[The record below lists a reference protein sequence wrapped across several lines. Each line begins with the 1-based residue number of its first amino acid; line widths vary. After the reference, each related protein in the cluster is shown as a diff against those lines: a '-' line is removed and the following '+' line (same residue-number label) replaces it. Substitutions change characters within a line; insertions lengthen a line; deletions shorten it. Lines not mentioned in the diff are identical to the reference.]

1 VPSST
6 MTKVI
11 SEMDAEQLFEE
22 KVMEQNR
29 ELDADPVGA
38 QKLNDQ
44 YHIFLDDH
52 EEDKDGAVVL
62 RLDQDQIDKLQGYLN
77 GVNGD
82 SGE

>member
-1 VPSST
+1 MV
-6 MTKVI
+6 VA
-11 SEMDAEQLFEE
+11 EMDFEQLFEE

-52 EEDKDGAVVL
+52 EDDKDGAVVL
-62 RLDQDQIDKLQGYLN
+62 RLDQDQLDKLHGYIDR
-77 GVNGD
+77 VNGD